1 MKISIIVPVYKVENV
16 LPRCVE
22 SLINQ
27 TYKNI
32 EIILVDDGSP
42 DNCPIICDEY
52 AKKDKRIQVIHR
64 ENGGLSE
71 ARNSGLASV
80 SGQYILFVDSDDYIE
95 LDTCEKFIDALKDDM
110 PDIVVGDY
118 IEERENKAI
127 PHVHK
132 EIETEKLYSA
142 ESYLQ
147 KAIDNEEMRI
157 EAWLNLYKTSF
168 WKGNGFLFRKNIL
181 HEDMQLMP
189 QVFLSAKQIQ
199 YVNHPFY
206 HYIIREGSIMNQNNR
221 EKRYQ
226 NVMEIY
232 SEWKVLIDRIKNET
246 LKATFS
252 CFLAKCFMC
261 SCAQLKVKKPDYS
274 IISKKYLLKYSKNK
288 KELLKAILFIVSP
301 RIYYIVYQMIIER
314 GQQ

>member
-1 MKISIIVPVYKVENV
+1 MKISIIVPVYKVENE

-52 AKKDKRIQVIHR
+52 AKKEKRIQVIHR

-71 ARNSGLASV
+71 ARNSGLANV
-80 SGQYILFVDSDDYIE
+80 TGQYILFVDSDDYIE
-95 LDTCEKFIDALKDDM
+95 LDTCEKFIDALKEDM

-118 IEERENKAI
+118 IEEREYKAI
-127 PHVHK
+127 PHVHR
-132 EIETEKLYSA
+132 EIEVEKLYSA
-142 ESYLQ
+142 ETYLQ
-147 KAIDNEEMRI
+147 KTIDNEEI
-157 EAWLNLYKTSF
+157 HLEACFNLYKTSF
-168 WKGNGFLFRKNIL
+168 WKENGFLFKNGIL
-181 HEDMQLMP
+181 HEDMQLIP
-189 QVFLSAKQIQ
+189 QVFLNAKQIQ

-221 EKRYQ
+221 EKRYE

-232 SEWKVLIDRIKNET
+232 SEWKVLIDRIKNEN
-246 LKATFS
+246 LKVSFS

-261 SCAQLKVKKPDYS
+261 SCAQLEVKKPDYN

-301 RIYYIVYQMIIER
+301 RIYYSVYQVITKSE
-314 GQQ
+314 Q